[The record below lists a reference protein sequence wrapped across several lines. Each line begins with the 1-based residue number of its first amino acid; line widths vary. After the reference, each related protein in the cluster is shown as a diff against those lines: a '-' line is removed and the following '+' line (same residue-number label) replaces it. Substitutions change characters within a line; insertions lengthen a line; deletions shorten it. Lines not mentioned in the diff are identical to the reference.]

1 MILRRCESLL
11 GTLDPPMA
19 AASARVLLALVLARV
34 AALNCCQPLF
44 SANRCY
50 LMLALELAAAAVIQL
65 ALETAS

>member
-1 MILRRCESLL
+1 
-11 GTLDPPMA
+11 MA

-34 AALNCCQPLF
+34 TALNCCQPLF

-50 LMLALELAAAAVIQL
+50 LMLALKLAVAAVIQL